1 MEFTLLGRAF
11 MAAIA
16 AWLMIRW
23 EAKRGNAA
31 GCAINIW
38 DAALT
43 ATVGGVLVGRLIA
56 MVSSG
61 INPLTD
67 PGQILLVRSGVSTVG
82 AAIAA
87 IAIFA
92 FLARRDVV
100 GLFDAVAPAVLAGL
114 AGWHGGCVVSGECLG
129 VESSLPWAMSLEGS
143 TVTRH
148 PVELYAAALLA
159 AGAIAVALWKQYGR
173 PPAGAAAG
181 AALIIASGTRLAT
194 EPLRISL
201 GGGPVLFYVVGVVVG
216 TGIVI
221 WSLAAKRRQISS
233 V

>member
-1 MEFTLLGRAF
+1 MEFTLLARAF
-11 MAAIA
+11 TAATA

-31 GCAINIW
+31 GCAIDIW
-38 DAALT
+38 DAALM
-43 ATVGGVLVGRLIA
+43 ATVGGVLVGRLMA

-67 PGQILLVRSGVSTVG
+67 PGQILLVRSGVSTIG
-82 AAIAA
+82 ASIAA

-92 FLARRDVV
+92 FLARRDVL
-100 GLFDAVAPAVLAGL
+100 GLFDAVAPAALAGL
-114 AGWHGGCVVSGECLG
+114 AGWHGGCVVTNECLG
-129 VESSLPWAMSLEGS
+129 VESGLPWATSLNGS
-143 TVTRH
+143 AVTRH

-159 AGAIAVALWKQYGR
+159 IGAIALALWKQHGR
-173 PPAGAAAG
+173 PAPGVPTG
-181 AALIIASGTRLAT
+181 VALMVASGTRLAT

-201 GGGPVLFYVVGVVVG
+201 GGGPVLFYVAGVVI
-216 TGIVI
+216 GIAIVTWAI
-221 WSLAAKRRQISS
+221 TSKRNQTSH